1 MSEKL
6 EVQIKSKMSVT
17 DNCFCTCCHD
27 TGKVMKVRL
36 PETKYHNGGKLSTT
50 YTDYW
55 LCAPCRT
62 KLVHALDYP
71 ENNGW
76 SVPEF
81 TKTDLQAERE
91 SVRE

>member
-17 DNCFCTCCHD
+17 DNCFCTACHD

-36 PETKYHNGGKLSTT
+36 PETKYHNGRDLTT
-50 YTDYW
+50 KYHEYW

-71 ENNGW
+71 ED
-76 SVPEF
+76 E
-81 TKTDLQAERE
+81 E
-91 SVRE
+91 